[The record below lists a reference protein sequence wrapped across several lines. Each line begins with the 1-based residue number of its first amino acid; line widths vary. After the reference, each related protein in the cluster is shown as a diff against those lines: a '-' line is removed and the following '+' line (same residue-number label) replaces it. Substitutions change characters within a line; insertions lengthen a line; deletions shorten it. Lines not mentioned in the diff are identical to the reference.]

1 MQVKAIE
8 PGSCQI
14 QQGAS
19 VFELRIET
27 PLPPPNHD
35 WTLPAALPLAMEMG
49 CDVQFEPVISPLLL
63 QSVPTIQE
71 IFTAFTSNKWKHV
84 AVTAQRGPVNSQRN
98 ENVGLF
104 FSGGV
109 DSLYSLIKNQDSITH
124 LVLVQGFDIRLDQ
137 TELFSLAEA
146 AAQKMAAE
154 FGKQLIVV
162 RTNVRDVSNRYAD
175 WGMYHGAAL
184 AMAGHALSSVLGKC
198 IIAATYTYAHL
209 PCRGSHP
216 LLDPLWS
223 SERMS
228 FVHDGLEANR
238 MQKLALIAGNEAAL
252 STLRVCWSSEQ
263 EYNCGHCE
271 KCLRTMTALLA
282 IGMLDACPTLPHRVD
297 PALIRRI
304 VLNGDPIVFS
314 LWEQFE
320 FEAGLP
326 LEVRKAVSH
335 VLTNYRLGLWPMTG
349 VRSGFKRIKSY
360 MRSAYRLTR
369 AVLPGS

>member
-8 PGSCQI
+8 PGTCRI
-14 QQGAS
+14 QDDAS
-19 VFELRIET
+19 VFELRVET
-27 PLPPPNHD
+27 PLPPANDD
-35 WTLPAALPLAMEMG
+35 WILPAALPLAMAMG
-49 CDVQFEPVISPLLL
+49 CEVQFEPVISPLLL

-71 IFTAFTSNKWKHV
+71 IFTAFTSGQWKRV
-84 AVTAQRGPVNSQRN
+84 AVNAQPGPVGSRRN

-109 DSLYSLIKNQDSITH
+109 DSLYALIKNRDSITH
-124 LVLVQGFDIRLDQ
+124 LVLVQGFDIRMDQ
-137 TELFSLAEA
+137 TELFSLAQA
-146 AAQKMAAE
+146 AARQVAAE

-162 RTNVRDVSNRYAD
+162 RTNVRDISNRYAD

-184 AMAGHALSSVLGKC
+184 AMVGHALSALLGKC
-198 IIAATYTYAHL
+198 IVAATYTYADL
-209 PCRGSHP
+209 QRRGSHP

-223 SERMS
+223 SETMS

-252 STLRVCWSSEQ
+252 STLRVCWSSER

-282 IGMLDACPTLPHRVD
+282 LGKLEACPTLPHRVD
-297 PALIRRI
+297 PALIRGI
-304 VLNGDPIVFS
+304 VLNGDPIVFE
-314 LWEQFE
+314 LWEGFE

-326 LEVRKAVSH
+326 PEVRKAVSH
-335 VLTNYRLGLWPMTG
+335 ILTNYRLGLWPMTG

-360 MRSAYRLTR
+360 VRSAYRLTR
-369 AVLPGS
+369 AILPGS